1 MVPVPYLQRA
11 INVFNISVAV
21 GLILVLPR
29 DRGPAAGDEEA
40 KSLQF
45 PDIKTLQGLK
55 HGGLPIPDIF
65 NAGSHHTS
73 K

>member
-1 MVPVPYLQRA
+1 
-11 INVFNISVAV
+11 
-21 GLILVLPR
+21 
-29 DRGPAAGDEEA
+29 
-40 KSLQF
+40 
-45 PDIKTLQGLK
+45 LQGLK